1 MTSLLGISYI
11 WMQLV
16 YNEHPNLGYVEGNW
30 VVAKSVFRF
39 YYCEWFSPGLFYST
53 VL

>member
-1 MTSLLGISYI
+1 MTPQLGISYI

-16 YNEHPNLGYVEGNW
+16 YNEHPNVGYVEGNW

-39 YYCEWFSPGLFYST
+39 YYVSDSHQGCYSAPS
-53 VL
+53 L